1 MLRSSTQSKCQLQAL
16 CGNKAGDR
24 GFIVS
29 QPVGWIQNAIMRKH
43 GVKNKQ
49 IIMHPLEWNGTRQIM
64 FLFTL
69 K

>member
-1 MLRSSTQSKCQLQAL
+1 MLSILTRSKRQLQAL
-16 CGNKAGDR
+16 CGYEARDHD
-24 GFIVS
+24 FIAS
-29 QPVGWIQNAIMRKH
+29 QPVGWMQNAIMRKH